1 MSGSGYALSLTLP
14 TAAVP
19 AMEAALEVFGG
30 ALVIG
35 NPDSAGAVSL
45 DLYLEAAPTKEDLM
59 VAVQAASTAANI
71 APPAVS
77 LAALPETDWVAESQK
92 GLPALRAGRF
102 FLYGSHYD
110 DAFPSDAFALLVE
123 ANAAFGTGRHES
135 TKGCLLAL
143 STLAKRHRFNNV
155 LDMGCGSG
163 VLAMAAARLWPCRV
177 LAVDNDPVAVR
188 VAATNAV
195 ENAVA
200 RQIRTACSDGYRD
213 ATVTAQ
219 GPYDLILANIL
230 AEPLT
235 AMALDLQRHMAADG
249 IAVLS
254 GLLNSQARQVQ
265 LRHRDQGLILRRRI
279 RLGDWTTLILQ
290 RPR

>member
-1 MSGSGYALSLTLP
+1 
-14 TAAVP
+14 
-19 AMEAALEVFGG
+19 MEAALEVFGG

-45 DLYLEAAPTKEDLM
+45 DLYLEAAPTEEDLM